1 MKCYMAIVEL
11 DKRHRVTLPKQVRKR
26 FRVVE
31 GQKFFLVPYGEDLIM
46 KPVPK
51 DPSKEMSKIIGDF
64 QFSNEARKK
73 AERWLLQ
80 STKSG
85 S

>member
-1 MKCYMAIVEL
+1 MTIVKL
-11 DKRHRVTLPKQVRKR
+11 DKRYRVTLPKQVRKR

-46 KPVPK
+46 KPVPQ
-51 DPSKEMSKIIGDF
+51 DPSKEISKIIGDF
-64 QFSNEARKK
+64 QFSSEARKK
-73 AERWLLQ
+73 AEKWLLKA
-80 STKSG
+80 TKERKSR

>member
-1 MKCYMAIVEL
+1 MAIVEL
-11 DKRHRVTLPKQVRKR
+11 DKRHRLTLSKQVRKR

-51 DPSKEMSKIIGDF
+51 DPSKEMSKIMGEF
-64 QFSNEARKK
+64 QFSSEPRKK
-73 AERWLLQ
+73 AEKWLLQ
-80 STKSG
+80 STKERKSR